1 MPDWTDVE
9 ARLDQKIRDSALAE
23 PVTYTSFGGTARSI
37 RGVFSPTSVE
47 VDAETSVLVRTNRI
61 VLSVRLSDLEFDPD
75 AGDEADE
82 VTVRGVDYR
91 VVDVERVGADWVDL
105 HLHRKEP

>member
-9 ARLDQKIRDSALAE
+9 DRLDKRIRDSALAE
-23 PVTYTSFGGTARSI
+23 PVVYTSFGGTARSI

-47 VDAETSVLVRTNRI
+47 VDAETSALVRTNK
-61 VLSVRLSDLEFDPD
+61 VMLSVRVADLEFDPD
-75 AGDEADE
+75 AGDDVDE

-105 HLHRKEP
+105 HLHRKAP